1 MGQQSSFELTVDD
14 QFSAAH
20 CLRNYDGSCARLHG
34 HTWHVSVT
42 VGADNVGDM
51 GMCMD
56 FKEIAGHLSRI
67 VEFYDHHQ
75 LNEVAPF
82 DEINPTAENIARVI
96 FEKISHGINR
106 DGIRVVAVK
115 VAESDRYRVTYCG
128 GAPL

>member
-1 MGQQSSFELTVDD
+1 MTQHPAFELTVDD

-42 VGADNVGDM
+42 VGADSVGEM

-56 FKEIAGHLSRI
+56 FKEIADHLSR
-67 VEFYDHHQ
+67 VVDLFDHRQ
-75 LNEVAPF
+75 LNDVAPF

-96 FEKISHGINR
+96 FEKISRGINR
-106 DGIRVVAVK
+106 EGVRVVAVR
-115 VAESDRYRVTYCG
+115 VAESDRYRVTYRG
-128 GAPL
+128 GVE